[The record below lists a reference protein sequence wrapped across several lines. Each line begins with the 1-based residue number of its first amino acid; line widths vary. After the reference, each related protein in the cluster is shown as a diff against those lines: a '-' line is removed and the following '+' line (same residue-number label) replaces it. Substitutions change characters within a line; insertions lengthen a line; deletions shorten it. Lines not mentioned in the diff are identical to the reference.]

1 VSTHDLRAI
10 RLLDLG
16 QTDSWRTQAVYHA
29 LAETMV
35 ADSSDTII
43 VCHPRSP
50 YVCLGYHQL
59 YDSTLDSAECTRR
72 NLPVFRRRVGGGATY
87 LDGNQVFYQCV
98 FHHTRLPIRLT
109 EVYARLLAAPVA
121 TLRRL
126 GLRATV
132 RDINEIEANDRRIAG
147 VGGGRIGEACVVVGN
162 LLVDFDYRMMARVW
176 RVPWESFREL
186 AAAALWER
194 VATLRRL
201 LGPISI
207 EAVRAL
213 LLEEFTRTLG
223 RPIEPGTLTQDEADY
238 AHQVAM
244 RLTSAAYLNLH
255 NDIGQVAPMRPLKIA
270 AGVFIR
276 AAEIAVAGY
285 TIRASFRVTD
295 GVIEAARLESDPVHP
310 WAAVEAEL
318 PGVPFNV
325 WQRKLETRSLVPVLG
340 SRSLGGCRADAD

>member
-1 VSTHDLRAI
+1 MSTRAWQAI

-16 QTDSWRTQAVYHA
+16 ATDAWRTQAVYHA
-29 LAETMV
+29 LAETMA
-35 ADSSDTII
+35 ADSPDTII
-43 VCHPRSP
+43 VCRPRSP
-50 YVCLGYHQL
+50 YVCLGYHQV
-59 YDSTLDSAECTRR
+59 YDSTLDRAECTRR
-72 NLPVFRRRVGGGATY
+72 NMPVFRRRVGGGATY
-87 LDGNQVFYQCV
+87 LDSNQVFYQCV

-109 EVYARLLAAPVA
+109 EVYARLLAAPLA

-126 GLRATV
+126 GLKAAV

-162 LLVDFDYRMMARVW
+162 LLVDFDYHMMSHVW

-201 LGPISI
+201 LGPISV

-213 LLEEFTRTLG
+213 LVEEFTRALG
-223 RPIEPGTLTQDEADY
+223 RPIEAGTLTQDEADY
-238 AHQVAM
+238 ADRVAM

-255 NDIGQVAPMRPLKIA
+255 NDTGQAAPMRSLKIA

-276 AAEIAVAGY
+276 AAEIDLAGY
-285 TIRASFRVTD
+285 KIRASFRVTD
-295 GVIEAARLESDPVHP
+295 EVIDAARLESDPVRT
-310 WAAVEAEL
+310 WAKVEAEL
-318 PGVPFNV
+318 RGVPFKA
-325 WQRKLETRSLVPVLG
+325 WQQKIEIG
-340 SRSLGGCRADAD
+340 GGCRADAD